1 MKTPIEQYRLDIK
14 SGKIKP
20 DAAQK
25 MAIEELQRITID
37 LHSKQNSRK
46 HLFMRFQSNLVKGLY
61 MWGGVGRGKTYM
73 MDLFFKA
80 LPFKEKRRQHFNRFM
95 EDVHKRLNLHQGQ
108 KDPLKIIAK
117 EIAAKT
123 IVICFDE
130 FVVEDIADAMV
141 LGLLFKYLFK
151 EGVCLVATSNREP
164 NELYKDGLKREQ
176 FLPAIKAIEDNTVV
190 LNVDSGKD
198 YRDTTESATYYHTP
212 LTKQAQFMNAH
223 FARFQGDS
231 PLLDNALIIHNR
243 EIDAIKHCRD
253 AVWFE
258 FSDICNAPRSKADYI
273 ELADSYK
280 AVLLGNIPQMD
291 ESMDDYCRRFVSLVD
306 ELYDNEIELIISAMV
321 PAEHLYTGSKHKFI
335 FKRTVSRL
343 K

>member
-1 MKTPIEQYRLDIK
+1 MKTPIEQYLLDIK

-25 MAIEELQRITID
+25 MAIEQLQRIYID

-46 HLFMRFQSNLVKGLY
+46 HVFMRFQSKLVKGLY

-80 LPFKEKRRQHFNRFM
+80 LPFQQKRRQHFNRFM
-95 EDVHKRLNLHQGQ
+95 EDVHKRLNAHQGQ
-108 KDPLKIIAK
+108 KDPLKLIAK
-117 EIAAKT
+117 EIAAQT

-151 EGVCLVATSNREP
+151 EGVCLVATSNRAP

-176 FLPAIKAIEDNTVV
+176 FLPAIKAIEVNTVV

-198 YRDTTESATYYHTP
+198 YRDTTESFSYYHTP
-212 LTKQAQFMNAH
+212 LIKQAQFMNAH
-223 FARFQGDS
+223 FARFQHDS
-231 PLLDNALIIHNR
+231 PLLSNTLNINKR
-243 EIDAIKHCRD
+243 EIGVIKHCKD

-258 FSDICNAPRSKADYI
+258 FADICSSPRAKADYI
-273 ELADSYK
+273 ELANTYK
-280 AVLLGNIPQMD
+280 AVLVSNIPQMD
-291 ESMDDYCRRFVSLVD
+291 GSMDDHCRRFVSLVD
-306 ELYDNEIELIISAMV
+306 ELYDNDIELIISAMV
-321 PAEHLYTGSKHKFI
+321 PANQLYVGSKHKFI
-335 FKRTVSRL
+335 FKRTISRL